1 MTAPEAP
8 VSPRLDQ
15 FARRRRAVLGSVLG
29 LIVLGVSG
37 LVLLG
42 VATSRVGFE
51 AVLVGA
57 LAALLPVIPVVGA
70 FLWVDRWEP
79 EPAKLLVAAFLW
91 GACGATASALL
102 VNDTAQHLGE
112 ILLGQDQGDLI
123 TSVIS
128 APLVEEAGKGLFV
141 VALLWRRRHEFDGI
155 VDGIVYSGLVAAG
168 FAFTEN
174 IFYFGRAFAEYGL
187 GGISS
192 GVIAVFIL
200 RGLLSPFAH
209 PLFTV
214 MLGIGAGIAAST
226 GNRAVKVLAPLA
238 GFLLAVTLHALWN
251 GAATF
256 GGGLGFIN
264 TYFAIMVPI
273 FLATVALVIWQRRRE
288 QRVVTGE
295 LPEMARQGWI
305 APSEVKLLSTLPGR
319 RWWRSAVHK
328 RSGERASRAVAEYQ
342 VAVTELAFLRHRIGP
357 GPAPRELADR
367 HAELLVALTRAREI
381 ASGSPG

>member
-37 LVLLG
+37 LTLLG
-42 VATSRVGFE
+42 VATARVGFE

-79 EPAKLLVAAFLW
+79 EPARLLLAAFLW

-112 ILLGQDQGDLI
+112 ILLGRGEGDLI

-174 IFYFGRAFAEYGL
+174 IFYFGRAFAEFGL
-187 GGISS
+187 GGTSS

-214 MLGIGAGIAAST
+214 MLGIGAGIAASSRN
-226 GNRAVKVLAPLA
+226 GLVKVFAPLL

-256 GGGLGFIN
+256 GGGLGFLN
-264 TYFAIMVPI
+264 TYFAIMLPI
-273 FLATVALVIWQRRRE
+273 FIATVALVIWQRRRE
-288 QRVVTGE
+288 QRVVAGE
-295 LPEMARQGWI
+295 LPEMARLGWI

-319 RWWRSAVHK
+319 RWWRTAVHK

-367 HAELLVALTRAREI
+367 HAELLVALNRAREI
-381 ASGSPG
+381 ASS

>member
-1 MTAPEAP
+1 M
-8 VSPRLDQ
+8 DQ
-15 FARRRRAVLGSVLG
+15 FARRRKAVLGSVLG

-42 VATSRVGFE
+42 VATSRVGIE

-57 LAALLPVIPVVGA
+57 LAALLPVVPVVGA

-79 EPAKLLVAAFLW
+79 EPARLLLAAFLW

-112 ILLGQDQGDLI
+112 ILLGRGEGDLV

-187 GGISS
+187 GSLS
-192 GVIAVFIL
+192 TGVVAVFIL

-214 MLGIGAGIAAST
+214 MLGIGAGIAASSS
-226 GNRAVKVLAPLA
+226 NRAVKVLAPLA
-238 GFLLAVTLHALWN
+238 GYLLAVTLHALWN

-256 GGGLGFIN
+256 GGGLGFLN
-264 TYFAIMVPI
+264 VYFAIMFPI
-273 FLATVALVIWQRRRE
+273 FLATAALVIWQRRRE
-288 QRVVTGE
+288 QRVVAGE
-295 LPEMARQGWI
+295 LPEMARMGWI

-319 RWWRSAVHK
+319 RWWRNAVHK
-328 RSGERASRAVAEYQ
+328 RSGERASQAVAEYQ
-342 VAVTELAFLRHRIGP
+342 VAVTELAFLRHRIGA
-357 GPAPRELADR
+357 GPAARELSER
-367 HAELLVALTRAREI
+367 HTELLTALHRARDI
-381 ASGSPG
+381 ASGSPAGA